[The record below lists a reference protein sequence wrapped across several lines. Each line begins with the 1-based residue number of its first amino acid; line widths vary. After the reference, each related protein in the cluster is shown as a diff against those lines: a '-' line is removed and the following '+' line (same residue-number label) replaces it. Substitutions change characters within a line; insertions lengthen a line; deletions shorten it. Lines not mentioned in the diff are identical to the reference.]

1 MAESERGVTNS
12 RLLRLRLL
20 NAVCV
25 EWFVVSVCFWR
36 VLCVVCCVLFRTSS
50 RWSSKSTTAF
60 KCMARKSYVCV
71 CECAEVSSHKL
82 QTPTKGKEVHTLFSS
97 EQLFHRKL
105 VESCPKPKIIER
117 GFRWPHVP
125 TTVRTPIFIT
135 YTFSWYQNGSLLHGE
150 IRSPVS
156 WAYCGS
162 TKYCCGLTLAERI
175 VEQMINIVSSR
186 KPTQPSELAAKIYI
200 YYKGLPSTHLPCF
213 GPSGF
218 KLCRCGI
225 NLSGI
230 TKTSRVITAC
240 CYCQKGQRGREK
252 ERESISSELSG
263 FAWTLDVK

>member
-1 MAESERGVTNS
+1 
-12 RLLRLRLL
+12 
-20 NAVCV
+20 
-25 EWFVVSVCFWR
+25 
-36 VLCVVCCVLFRTSS
+36 
-50 RWSSKSTTAF
+50 
-60 KCMARKSYVCV
+60 MARKSYVCV

-97 EQLFHRKL
+97 EQLFHQKL

-117 GFRWPHVP
+117 GFRWPHDP

-175 VEQMINIVSSR
+175 VEQMIIIVSSR

-200 YYKGLPSTHLPCF
+200 YYKGLSSTHLPCF

-263 FAWTLDVK
+263 FA